1 MCIYVTEKCPGREPR
16 TCCVVRDLALFFLY
30 LFNVFSF
37 LYFYYFYTFFSF
49 IFFFFCYFYT
59 FSHLFSYFFLY
70 KRKRG
75 DMWKKIYYVK
85 VWLSHVSK
93 TRKEKK
99 KNYNNNH
106 RNKNINLD
114 EMTIIVVILEWITSR
129 FQFPF
134 QTEMELSSWR
144 HSIQQKMSSRDWFFL
159 YIYETQ
165 DITKSP
171 RHIIR
176 RDPVATRTPN
186 AKWYNRH
193 HYLYDYW

>member
-1 MCIYVTEKCPGREPR
+1 MSR
-16 TCCVVRDLALFFLY
+16 TRTKDVLCGSSFGPFLFFY
-30 LFNVFSF
+30 HFDVFSF

-49 IFFFFCYFYT
+49 SLFLLFLYVFSLIF
-59 FSHLFSYFFLY
+59 LFFLY

-75 DMWKKIYYVK
+75 DMWKKKYYVK

-99 KNYNNNH
+99 NNYNNNL
-106 RNKNINLD
+106 RNQNINLD

-144 HSIQQKMSSRDWFFL
+144 HSIQQKMSSRDWFFCI
-159 YIYETQ
+159 YIWDTRHNK
-165 DITKSP
+165 ITK
-171 RHIIR
+171 
-176 RDPVATRTPN
+176 A
-186 AKWYNRH
+186 
-193 HYLYDYW
+193 HY